1 VVVVGAGPAGLAVA
15 GALARRGVRATVL
28 EAGEAVGSSWRRHYP
43 FLRLHTTRRDS
54 SLPGWPL
61 SGRGDRY
68 PGRDELV
75 RYLEDYARRLDAEI
89 RLRCPVGRVR
99 LGDARWEVETQGQ
112 GDRGPLRARHVVVAT
127 GFNRTPVRPELPGEA
142 AFGGPVRHSS
152 RWHELGEVA
161 GRRVLVVGLGN
172 SGADLVEELCR
183 AGAEVAVAV
192 RGPLHLVPLEMG
204 GVNWRTWYRAVPGLF
219 LIAGRLGG
227 PPLRR
232 LAPRAAAALW
242 CAVQRTRFGDL
253 EGSGLRLQT
262 PDELIAHWR
271 ARRPPLTSGPFV
283 ERIRRGDVRV
293 LPALAGL
300 EPGTARLA
308 GGGRH
313 PCDAVVLATGFRPA
327 LEDLLEP
334 EALPAPGGW
343 PAEGRPGPLPGLW
356 FCGYQPELLRIHRSA
371 RRIARSVAADLAAG

>member
-1 VVVVGAGPAGLAVA
+1 MVVVGAGPAGLAVA

-28 EAGEAVGSSWRRHYP
+28 EAGETVGSSWRRHYP

-61 SGRGDRY
+61 SRRGDRY
-68 PGRDELV
+68 PGRDELA
-75 RYLEDYARRLDAEI
+75 RYLEDYARRLDADV
-89 RLRCPVGRVR
+89 RLRCPVRRLR
-99 LGDARWEVETQGQ
+99 LGAAGWEVETQGQ

-127 GFNRTPVRPELPGEA
+127 GFNRQPVRPELPGEA
-142 AFGGPVRHSS
+142 AFGGRVLHSS
-152 RWHELGEVA
+152 RWDELGDVA
-161 GRRVLVVGLGN
+161 GRSVLVVGLGN
-172 SGADLVEELCR
+172 SGADLVEELYR

-204 GVNWRTWYRAVPGLF
+204 GINWRTWYRAVPGLVV
-219 LIAGRLGG
+219 IAGRLGG

-232 LAPRAAAALW
+232 LALRAAAAFW
-242 CAVQRTRFGDL
+242 CAVQRSRFGDL
-253 EGSGLRLQT
+253 EDRGLSLQR

-283 ERIRRGDVRV
+283 ERIRRGGIRV
-293 LPALAGL
+293 LPALTGL
-300 EPGTARLA
+300 EPGAARLA

-313 PCDAVVLATGFRPA
+313 PCAVVVLATGFRPA

-334 EALPAPGGW
+334 EALPAPGDW
-343 PAEGRPGPLPGLW
+343 PADGRPGPLPRLW
-356 FCGYQPELLRIHRSA
+356 FCGYLPELLRSHRSA
-371 RRIARSVAADLAAG
+371 RRIARHVAADLAKG